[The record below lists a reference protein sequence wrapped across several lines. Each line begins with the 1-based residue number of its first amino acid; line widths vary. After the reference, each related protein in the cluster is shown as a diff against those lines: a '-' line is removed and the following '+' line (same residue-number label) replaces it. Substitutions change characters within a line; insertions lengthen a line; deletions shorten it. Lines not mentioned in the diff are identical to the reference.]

1 MKKWLENYGILAFF
15 AVIMLLVG
23 MKAYK
28 YFAKK
33 QVNIGFYHWKKNLNL
48 TESEE
53 KTISKGKAT
62 PVYLRCFD
70 VDWDDEREFIIP
82 RAALN
87 MEKPLPENASVTPV
101 IFLTNHVFEAM
112 PDSQMTQVVETIWS
126 RLEQNIEEIEYA
138 GAQIE
143 GIQFDCDWTL
153 STKDKYF
160 KFLEEMN
167 NYATF
172 DLSTTIR
179 LHQIK
184 YAEKTGV
191 PPVKRGML
199 MFYNMGDLENPNTKN
214 SILDLETAKL
224 YVEHCKDY
232 KLPLDVALPL
242 FQWAVVLRNGRVV
255 QLLNA
260 ASAGDFADEELFEK
274 LENGQYKVKESTYV
288 EGYFC
293 YEEDV
298 IRLENVTQEQLEAAA
313 KMLSKYLPN
322 ERRTLCFYH
331 LDNTILQAYPYQ
343 NLEKIQADLE

>member
-1 MKKWLENYGILAFF
+1 MKKWLEKYGILAFF

-28 YFAKK
+28 YFAQK

-48 TESEE
+48 TENEE
-53 KTISKGKAT
+53 KTISKGKST
-62 PVYLRCFD
+62 PIYLRCFD

-101 IFLTNHVFEAM
+101 IFLTNHIFEAM
-112 PDSQMTQVVETIWS
+112 PDSQMTQVVATIWN
-126 RLEQNIEEIEYA
+126 RLEQNIMLIED
-138 GAQIE
+138 GGSQIE

-153 STKDKYF
+153 RTRDKYF

-172 DLSTTIR
+172 ELSATIR

-199 MFYNMGDLENPNTKN
+199 MFYNMGDLDNPNTKN

-224 YVEHCKDY
+224 YVAHCKDY
-232 KLPLDVALPL
+232 TLPLDVALPL
-242 FQWAVVLRNGRVV
+242 FQWAVVMRNGRVV

-260 ASAGDFADEELFEK
+260 ANASTFSDEEMFQK
-274 LENGQYKVKESTYV
+274 LENGQYKVKESTYAN
-288 EGYFC
+288 GYFC
-293 YEEDV
+293 YENDI
-298 IRLENVTQEQLEAAA
+298 IRLENANQEQLEAAA
-313 KMLSKYLPN
+313 TMLSDYLPK

-331 LDNTILQAYPYQ
+331 LDNIILQAHPYQ
-343 NLEKIQADLE
+343 NLEKIKANLE